1 MPTYDFTCMVCMGT
15 KPVTS
20 PIDEELRTPNCDQC
34 QIPMQRNWQAPTIV
48 FKGSGFAV
56 NDLKGKK

>member
-1 MPTYDFTCMVCMGT
+1 MGT